1 MKKTFRSIL
10 AGALALLTVSC
21 YDDTALIEQING
33 LDERVS
39 AIEAKL
45 NADVNGINDLAARL
59 AAAEAA
65 LTSTNTSVNEIVA
78 RLDAFDGAVDGA
90 IKDFQAAIA
99 ALTAA
104 DKALSDELVA
114 AVAKIAVVKV
124 EEVNGNVELTLAD
137 GKKVSLSKPLANVE
151 NTGLVTIV
159 DGEWAVVLADG
170 TTKSLGVAVGLA
182 LDFQVSAAGE
192 LQYAVNGGE
201 WNATGVNVSDLA
213 PSQYFIADVEE
224 GEDSV
229 TITIGDFAYSFPKYS
244 ADKATL
250 VIKSGKTIF
259 AYGETKEFA
268 LQISGISKYYVM
280 TKPDGWKAS
289 VNGNTLV
296 VTAPA
301 EANVYAEAAGEV
313 LLHANTADGK
323 CLVAKLA
330 VTTALDLKLVVD
342 EANGTFDLYN
352 AMLVEGERYDPLEGV
367 MMPYSS
373 FAQVAVGIASIEYFE
388 KDPEGYITA
397 VNNYELPYEEVG
409 QVGFIDN
416 IYSNLY
422 DTYFEYTPGVC
433 EVAEYTGIDIATFY
447 RTGTYEAM
455 PKGSKFIIWAAPV
468 NMDTYELDPA
478 GLVFAYYAPVT
489 ASVEL
494 VGEPVFNDMNVSL
507 ALYGADSY
515 IVGKVAKMQAMDYM
529 TGQVS
534 LQSYIENGFLYMQ
547 YGMNSLGLIVPE
559 SGEYEF
565 ALSEIYSDMEEPMA
579 KLAPLTEYFVYV
591 IPVTNGK
598 DWGEYDYA
606 KDVAPYVKEFTTAG
620 LQPGGEATV
629 EFEAGESDFTTIRVN
644 VTPSVETATVYWNF
658 YSPEAIDEIEDLA
671 GDVIAYGTPSVGAC
685 VATQNVSGPGTAMT
699 LVALAVDSE
708 GKYGDLMIGS
718 FSSNVL
724 EYSTTFAASFGE
736 ETYAPYS
743 SGYKYDFPI
752 NVEGGSAAKYYRL
765 WTTTEYS
772 DEKVQKLPLGY
783 SAGFYSGFTTVA
795 NPTGVLTGLYANAG
809 QTYYLYVVV
818 ESAEGEFAPVIKKT
832 VVVPA
837 AE

>member
-21 YDDTALIEQING
+21 YDDTALLEQING

-39 AIEAKL
+39 AIENKL
-45 NADVNGINDLAARL
+45 NADVNGINDLATRL

-65 LTSTNTSVNEIVA
+65 LASTNASVNEIVA
-78 RLDAFDGAVDGA
+78 RLDAFDGAVDGV

-137 GKKVSLSKPLANVE
+137 GKKVSLSKPLSNVE

-159 DGEWAVVLADG
+159 DGEWAIVLADG

-201 WNATGVNVSDLA
+201 WTATGVSVADLA

-244 ADKATL
+244 AEKATL
-250 VIKSGKTIF
+250 VIKSGKTVF

-268 LQISGISKYYVM
+268 LQLSGISKYYVM

-289 VNGNTLV
+289 VKGNTLV

-330 VTTALDLKLVVD
+330 VTTALDLKLVVN
-342 EANGTFDLYN
+342 EAEGTFDLYN
-352 AMLVEGERYDPLEGV
+352 AMLVEGQRYDPLEGV
-367 MMPYSS
+367 MMPYNS
-373 FAQVAVGIASIEYFE
+373 FAQIAVGIASIEYFE
-388 KDPEGYITA
+388 KDVEGYIAA
-397 VNNYELPYEEVG
+397 VNNYDLPWEEVG
-409 QVGFIDN
+409 QVGFIEN
-416 IYSNLY
+416 IYSNMY
-422 DTYFEYTPGVC
+422 ETNFEYVAGEC
-433 EVAEYTGIDIATFY
+433 EVAEYTGINIADFY

-468 NMDTYELDPA
+468 DMETYELDPS
-478 GLVFAYYAPVT
+478 GVVYAYYAPVT

-494 VGEPVFNDMNVSL
+494 VGEPSFDDINVSVS
-507 ALYGADSY
+507 LYGADSY
-515 IVGKVAKMQAMDYM
+515 IVGKVAKQLAMDYM

-534 LQSYIENGFLYMQ
+534 LQSYIETGFMYMQ
-547 YGMNSLGLIVPE
+547 YGQNPLGVIIPE

-565 ALSEIYSDMEEPMA
+565 ALSEIYSEMEEPMA
-579 KLAPLTEYFVYV
+579 LAPLTEYFVYV

-606 KDVAPYVKEFTTAG
+606 KDVAPYVKEYTTAG
-620 LQPGGEATV
+620 LQPGGEVAV

-671 GDVIAYGTPSVGAC
+671 GNVIAYGTPSVGAC

-708 GKYGDLMIGS
+708 GKYGEIVIDA
-718 FSSNVL
+718 FSSKELV
-724 EYSTTFAASFGE
+724 YSTTFTASFGE
-736 ETYAPYS
+736 EVCSPYS
-743 SGYKYDFPI
+743 PGYMYDFPI
-752 NVEGGSAAKYYRL
+752 TVEGGTAAKYYSL
-765 WTTTEYS
+765 FTTNQYT

-783 SAGFYSGFTTVA
+783 SAGFYSVTTVTA
-795 NPTGVLTGLYANAG
+795 PKTLTGLYANPG

-818 ESAEGEFAPVIKKT
+818 ESENGEFAPVIKKT

>member
-33 LDERVS
+33 LDERVT
-39 AIEAKL
+39 AIENKL
-45 NADVNGINDLAARL
+45 NADVNGINDLATRL

-65 LTSTNTSVNEIVA
+65 LVSTNTSVNELVA
-78 RLDAFDGAVDGA
+78 RLDAFDGSVDGL

-99 ALTAA
+99 GLTAA
-104 DKALSDELVA
+104 DKTLSDELVA

-182 LDFQVSAAGE
+182 LDFKVSAEGE
-192 LQYAVNGGE
+192 LQFAVNGGE
-201 WNATGVNVSDLA
+201 WTGTGVNTSDLA

-250 VIKSGKTIF
+250 VIKSGKTLF

-268 LQISGISKYYVM
+268 LQLSGISKYYVM

-323 CLVAKLA
+323 CLVAKLV

-342 EANGTFDLYN
+342 EANGTFDLIN
-352 AMLVEGERYDPLEGV
+352 AMIVEGERYDPLEGM
-367 MMPYSS
+367 MMPYNT
-373 FAQVAVGIASIEYFE
+373 FAQIAVGIASIDLFE
-388 KDPEGYITA
+388 QDPDGYIA
-397 VNNYELPYEEVG
+397 AANNGELPWEEPGMVG
-409 QVGFIDN
+409 YIEN
-416 IYSNLY
+416 IYSNMY
-422 DTYFEYTPGVC
+422 DAKLEYIPGEC
-433 EVAEYTGIDIATFY
+433 EVAEYVGIDIAEFY
-447 RTGTYEAM
+447 RNSVYEDM
-455 PKGSKFIIWAAPV
+455 PKGAKFIIFAAPI
-468 NMDTYELDPA
+468 NMDTYEMDPA
-478 GLVFAYYAPVT
+478 GLVYAYYSPVT
-489 ASVEL
+489 ASIEA
-494 VGEPVFNDMNVSL
+494 VGEPTFNDVNVSV

-547 YGMNSLGLIVPE
+547 YGMNSLGLVIPE
-559 SGEYEF
+559 SGEYQF
-565 ALSEIYSDMEEPMA
+565 ALSEIYSEMEEPMA
-579 KLAPLTEYFVYV
+579 LSPLTEYFVYA

-598 DWGEYDYA
+598 AWSDYDYA
-606 KDVAPYVKEFTTAG
+606 KDVAPYVKEYTTAG
-620 LQPGGEATV
+620 LQPGGELTV
-629 EFEAGESDFTTIRVN
+629 EFEEGECDFSTIRVD
-644 VTPSVETATVYWNF
+644 VLPSDENATVYWNF
-658 YSPEAIDEIEDLA
+658 YEPEQIDSIEDLA
-671 GDVIAYGTPSVGAC
+671 SDLIANGTASYG
-685 VATQNVSGPGTAMT
+685 ATMAYAAVSGPGVAKT
-699 LVALAVDSE
+699 LVAAAVDAE
-708 GKYGDLMIGS
+708 GKYGELLIGS
-718 FSSNVL
+718 FSSKVL
-724 EYSTTFAASFGE
+724 EYSTTFTASFDE

-752 NVEGGSAAKYYRL
+752 NVDGGTAAKYYRL
-765 WTTTEYS
+765 WSTTEYS
-772 DEKVQKLPLGY
+772 DERIKDLPMGY
-783 SAGFYSGFTTVA
+783 DAGFYNGFSTVA
-795 NPTGVLTGLYANAG
+795 NPTGVLSGLYANAG
-809 QTYYLYVVV
+809 YTYYLYVVV

-832 VVVPA
+832 IVVPA